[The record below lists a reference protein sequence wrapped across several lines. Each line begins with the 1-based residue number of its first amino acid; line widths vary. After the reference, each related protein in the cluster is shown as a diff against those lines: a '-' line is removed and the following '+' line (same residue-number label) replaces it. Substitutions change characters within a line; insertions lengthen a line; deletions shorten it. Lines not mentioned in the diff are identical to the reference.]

1 MNFTKSVW
9 TPIAQHLTCKQL
21 FLLDCQAAHILPIYL
36 NLPRA
41 NWMQR
46 GRGHVWPSPPLQ
58 SWCFSVCVDSPLHTS
73 LWGHSGWYDS
83 EGFFRKMASLR
94 ADHFV
99 FLVFIHK
106 SALFPT
112 EDIGTIARMCRSLA
126 YFLHSIYSLPKHKS
140 IPSILALNQNTG
152 HNNFTNINAL
162 RNMFLMHANT
172 KLHPTPGQVNYR
184 FTLVLYC

>member
-1 MNFTKSVW
+1 MSGPHHLCSPDAFLSVL
-9 TPIAQHLTCKQL
+9 IALS
-21 FLLDCQAAHILPIYL
+21 ILHYGAIL
-36 NLPRA
+36 VGMTLKA
-41 NWMQR
+41 
-46 GRGHVWPSPPLQ
+46 
-58 SWCFSVCVDSPLHTS
+58 
-73 LWGHSGWYDS
+73 
-83 EGFFRKMASLR
+83 FFRKMASLR

-140 IPSILALNQNTG
+140 IPSILALNQHTG